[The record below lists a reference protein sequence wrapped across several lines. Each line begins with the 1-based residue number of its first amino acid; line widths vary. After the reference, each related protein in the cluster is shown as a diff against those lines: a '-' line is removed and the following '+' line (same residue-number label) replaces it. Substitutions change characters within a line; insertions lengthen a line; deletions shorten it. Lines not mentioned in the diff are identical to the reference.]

1 MKRGTFSPFDN
12 HLEFGLVRPRQER
25 NLEGI
30 RFRRFEEMEGCM
42 VKRFEREEIIERM
55 NVELSKGRSIFNAF
69 AGTGISAKFAEAG
82 GADMITTHIL
92 ARFRMAGLSSMA
104 GYLCIADANAVTLEL
119 GKRDILPIVER
130 TPVFAG
136 LLGTDPTRNME
147 RFLDEVV
154 AAGFSGLLN
163 CPTIAL
169 IDGNFRRT
177 LEETGLTYDK
187 EVEMMALAHGK
198 GLYTTAF
205 VSTPEEAQ
213 KMLEAGCDNIIA
225 HGGNTSG
232 GSIGSKTVTPLDGMV
247 ELVQKIID
255 LVKGTRPETLVTCH
269 GGATVSP
276 QDVQY
281 LMDKTK
287 GLDGYVGGSTA
298 ERLPVEKSITAAV
311 REFKGVRPGN

>member
-1 MKRGTFSPFDN
+1 
-12 HLEFGLVRPRQER
+12 
-25 NLEGI
+25 
-30 RFRRFEEMEGCM
+30 M
-42 VKRFEREEIIERM
+42 VKRYERQEIVNRLKAET
-55 NVELSKGRSIFNAF
+55 EQGRAIFDAF

-104 GYLCIADANAVTLEL
+104 GYLSIADANAVTLEL
-119 GKRDILPIVER
+119 GKRDIIPIIKN
-130 TPVFAG
+130 TPVMAG
-136 LLGTDPTRNME
+136 LLGTDPTRDMAS
-147 RFLDEVV
+147 FLDEII

-169 IDGNFRRT
+169 IDGKFRQT

-187 EVEMMALAHGK
+187 EVEMMAIAHQK
-198 GLYTTAF
+198 GLYTKAF
-205 VSTPEEAQ
+205 CTTPAEAL

-232 GSIGSKTVTPLDGMV
+232 GTTGSQTVTPLDSMV
-247 ELVQKIID
+247 ELVQNIID
-255 LVKGTRPETLVTCH
+255 AVKAKNAQILVTCH
-269 GGATVSP
+269 GGATVTP

-281 LMDKTK
+281 LLDNTK
-287 GLDGYVGGSTA
+287 GLSGYVGGSTA

-311 REFKGVRPGN
+311 KDFKATRL

>member
-1 MKRGTFSPFDN
+1 MAKAMN
-12 HLEFGLVRPRQER
+12 RQEIMLR
-25 NLEGI
+25 LKAEIAEG
-30 RFRRFEEMEGCM
+30 RA
-42 VKRFEREEIIERM
+42 
-55 NVELSKGRSIFNAF
+55 IFDAF

-104 GYLCIADANAVTLEL
+104 GYLSIADANAVTLEL
-119 GKRDILPIVER
+119 GKRDILPVVKSK
-130 TPVFAG
+130 PVMAG
-136 LLGTDPTRNME
+136 LLGVDPTRRME
-147 RFLDEVV
+147 SFLDEIV
-154 AAGFSGLLN
+154 AAGFSGVLN

-187 EVEMMALAHGK
+187 EVEMIAIASQK
-198 GLYTTAF
+198 GIYTKAF
-205 VSTPEEAQ
+205 CTTPDEAR
-213 KMLEAGCDNIIA
+213 KMLDAGCNNIIA

-232 GSIGSKTVTPLDGMV
+232 GTIGSKTVTSLDQMV
-247 ELVQKIID
+247 HLVQAIID
-255 LVKGTRPETLVTCH
+255 VVKKRKTDTVVTCH

-281 LMDKTK
+281 IISNTK

-298 ERLPVEKSITAAV
+298 ERLPVERSITAAV
-311 REFKGVRPGN
+311 KDFKGIRL

>member
-1 MKRGTFSPFDN
+1 MA
-12 HLEFGLVRPRQER
+12 
-25 NLEGI
+25 
-30 RFRRFEEMEGCM
+30 RRFT
-42 VKRFEREEIIERM
+42 REEIGASLKSEIQ
-55 NVELSKGRSIFNAF
+55 KGRAIFNAF

-104 GYLCIADANAVTLEL
+104 GYLSIADANAVTLEL
-119 GKRDILPIVER
+119 GKRDILPVVKN
-130 TPVFAG
+130 TPVLAG

-147 RFLDEVV
+147 YFLDEIIAV
-154 AAGFSGLLN
+154 GFSGLLN

-177 LEETGLTYDK
+177 LEETGLTFDK
-187 EVEMMALAHGK
+187 EAEMMAIAHRK

-205 VSTPEEAQ
+205 CSTPEGAR
-213 KMLEAGCDNIIA
+213 KMMEAGCDNIIA

-232 GSIGSKTVTPLDGMV
+232 GSIGSKTVTSLDGMV
-247 ELVQKIID
+247 SLVQSIID
-255 LVKGTRPETLVTCH
+255 AVKSKKPEVIVTCH
-269 GGATVSP
+269 GGATETP
-276 QDVQY
+276 EQVQY
-281 LMDKTK
+281 ILERTK

-311 REFKGVRPGN
+311 KRFKEVQLRRKG

>member
-1 MKRGTFSPFDN
+1 
-12 HLEFGLVRPRQER
+12 
-25 NLEGI
+25 
-30 RFRRFEEMEGCM
+30 M
-42 VKRFEREEIIERM
+42 VKRFERQEIVAKLRREIDE
-55 NVELSKGRSIFNAF
+55 GRAIFDAF

-104 GYLCIADANAVTLEL
+104 GYLSIADANAVTLEL
-119 GKRDILPIVER
+119 GKRDIIPIIKN
-130 TPVFAG
+130 TPVMAG
-136 LLGTDPTRNME
+136 LLGTDPTRNMDS
-147 RFLDEVV
+147 FLDEII

-187 EVEMMALAHGK
+187 EVEMIEIAHRK
-198 GLYTTAF
+198 SLYTKAF
-205 VSTPEEAQ
+205 CTTPEEAR
-213 KMLEAGCDNIIA
+213 KMVDAGCDNIIA
-225 HGGNTSG
+225 HGGNTKG
-232 GSIGSKTVTPLDGMV
+232 GTIGSKTVTSLDAMV
-247 ELVQKIID
+247 DLVQNIID
-255 LVKGTRPETLVTCH
+255 TVKEKTPETVVTCH
-269 GGATVSP
+269 GGATVTP

-281 LMDKTK
+281 LLEKTK

-311 REFKGVRPGN
+311 RDFKEVKLPAKAR